1 MLKLRKV
8 ISLLVI
14 ILSVYST
21 VVFAQAS
28 TPGIDKTKLDA
39 GLVSINYDP
48 QKQVTTKV
56 IISKGDVKYTYNLKS
71 NNSFPLQFGDGE
83 YTISILE
90 NVEGNKYKLV
100 KKEDVILESTNK
112 NEVFLQSIQM
122 IHWHNDMAPI
132 KKARELT
139 KNAQNDKDKVTAIY
153 NYIINNISY
162 DNNKTN
168 NISTEY
174 IPSIE
179 ETLKVSKG
187 ICYDYSALFAAMLR
201 SVDVPTKLIMGRKN
215 DIDTYHAWN
224 QVYLKDTN
232 EWITIDTTYD
242 AAKKTKSPNLMIKNE
257 KEYSI
262 EKQY

>member
-1 MLKLRKV
+1 MLKLRKI

-28 TPGIDKTKLDA
+28 IPSIDKSRLDA
-39 GLVSINYDP
+39 GLVSINYNP

-56 IISKGDVKYTYNLKS
+56 TISKGDIKYTYNLKS

-90 NVEGNKYKLV
+90 NVEGNKYRLV
-100 KKEDVILESTNK
+100 EKEDVILKSTDKNK
-112 NEVFLQSIQM
+112 VFLQSIQM
-122 IHWHNDMAPI
+122 IHWTDDMVSI
-132 KKARELT
+132 KKAKELT
-139 KNAQNDKDKVTAIY
+139 KNAKNDKDKVTAIY

-162 DNNKTN
+162 DNNKIN
-168 NISTEY
+168 NINTEY

-179 ETLKVSKG
+179 ETLKASKG

-224 QVYLKDTN
+224 QVYLKDTD

-242 AAKKTKSPNLMIKNE
+242 AAIKAGLSNSMIKDA
-257 KEYSI
+257 KDYSI